1 MPVVKFR
8 LPRSSQINIQT
19 NDNLASEYS
28 NNGEG
33 SFKERISDLPLPMQ
47 VVTTN
52 NHGRNDDR
60 RLTLDNSTQELN
72 EFIQMET
79 VCC

>member
-47 VVTTN
+47 VVTRN